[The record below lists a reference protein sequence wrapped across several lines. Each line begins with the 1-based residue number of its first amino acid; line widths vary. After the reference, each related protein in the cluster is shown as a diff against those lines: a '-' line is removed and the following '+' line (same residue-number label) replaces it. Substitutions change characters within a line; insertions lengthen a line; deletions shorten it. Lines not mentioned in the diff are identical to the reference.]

1 VVGADVGVEPALVGV
16 PVGTSEMK
24 VIVMVGVGLLF
35 VLLLPPHAASRVGI
49 TSPRRQNQVSLPQ
62 RDERGKEC
70 FGIIVSP
77 FF

>member
-1 VVGADVGVEPALVGV
+1 V

-35 VLLLPPHAASRVGI
+35 VLPLLPPHAASRVGI